1 MLLQCRG
8 TDWLRGQMSSQQ
20 CGLRNE
26 DKVLAH
32 SLLLWSLLP
41 NASVNIASDRGMQY
55 HLSLPPHVCV
65 FNNLEGVLCPFFSLN
80 IRCLVQIPRICCH
93 AEWSVRRQDSQPVFQ
108 FKKTF
113 QKRECYCKT
122 FYKQVHCNFPYLLV

>member
-41 NASVNIASDRGMQY
+41 NASLNIASDRGMQY

-65 FNNLEGVLCPFFSLN
+65 FNNLEGVSAPSSLST
-80 IRCLVQIPRICCH
+80 LGVWYKFQG
-93 AEWSVRRQDSQPVFQ
+93 SVAMLNGV
-108 FKKTF
+108 
-113 QKRECYCKT
+113 
-122 FYKQVHCNFPYLLV
+122 